1 MPMVNVK
8 HGLNRMQRHRGGE
21 TTTSSYDIKDFSLH
35 NIFLVGGSWISES
48 PMDANGRERNL

>member
-1 MPMVNVK
+1 MVNVK